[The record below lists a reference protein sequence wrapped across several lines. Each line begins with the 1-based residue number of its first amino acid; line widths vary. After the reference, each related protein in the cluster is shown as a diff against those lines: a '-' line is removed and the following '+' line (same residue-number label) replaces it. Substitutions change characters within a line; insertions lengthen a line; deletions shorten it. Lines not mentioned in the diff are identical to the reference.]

1 MKKVLSYIF
10 MLALAGFSACN
21 MEKEIDLNLPEF
33 QSELAVEGY
42 LEDGQ
47 PYRVAVYESTSY
59 FDRPEPILVPDATVI
74 ITHNGHADTLRYS
87 PFYDKETEKFYTHTS
102 RTKVNGQPGESYAL
116 EVFDARGRRLTG
128 FAQFL
133 PKVTIDSVEW
143 KFNSAGKA
151 LLNTTFKDEGSTTDA
166 YRYQIHKDSLSVRKR
181 ETDRFTTDRLN
192 NGNKMLFGTSYRF
205 EQNDTLL
212 VTLYHIERPYYDFLS
227 TLDDAQNANGNPF
240 AQPSAIK
247 STVQGGIGVFT
258 TLSYDRKQVILK

>member
-1 MKKVLSYIF
+1 MKKVLSYISF
-10 MLALAGFSACN
+10 LALAGFSACS

-74 ITHNGHADTLRYS
+74 ITHHGQADTLKYN
-87 PFYDKETEKFYTHTS
+87 PYYDKETEKFYTHTS
-102 RTKVNGQPGESYAL
+102 KTKVIGQPGESYAL

-133 PKVTIDSVEW
+133 PKVNIDSIEW
-143 KFNSAGKA
+143 KFNSDGKA

-166 YRYQIHKDSLSVRKR
+166 YRFQIHEDTLTFRR
-181 ETDRFTTDRLN
+181 RLTDRFTSDRLN
-192 NGNKMLFGTSYRF
+192 NGGKMLFGTSYRF
-205 EQNDTLL
+205 FPNDTLF
-212 VTLYHIERPYYDFLS
+212 VTLYHIENPYYNFLS
-227 TLDDAQNANGNPF
+227 TLDDAQEANGNPF

-258 TLSYDRKQVILK
+258 TLTYDRKQVILK